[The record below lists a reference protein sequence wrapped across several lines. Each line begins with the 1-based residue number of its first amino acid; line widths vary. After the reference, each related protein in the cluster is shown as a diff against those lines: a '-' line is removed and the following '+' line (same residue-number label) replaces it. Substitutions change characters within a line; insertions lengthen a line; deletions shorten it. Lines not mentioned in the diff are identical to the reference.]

1 MKKTG
6 LYGNVY
12 DFSIDYGNIS
22 VDNILKIHNYLI
34 KKHNIV

>member
-12 DFSIDYGNIS
+12 DFS
-22 VDNILKIHNYLI
+22 VDRDAIVVDHILDIYKHLM
-34 KKHNIV
+34 KKNGMV